1 MNDELLE
8 ALELVTVGPAVIVL
22 EPLVTD
28 VVNPELDPVPVVCA
42 VLVDA
47 VFVPPAAVPVAEPEG
62 EPLLL
67 VAVQAA
73 RFLLPLPP
81 AI

>member
-1 MNDELLE
+1 ML
-8 ALELVTVGPAVIVL
+8 
-22 EPLVTD
+22 LVTD
-28 VVNPELDPVPVVCA
+28 VVNPELDPLPVVFP

-47 VFVPPAAVPVAEPEG
+47 VFVPPVAVPVAVPVAEPEA

-73 RFLLPLPP
+73 RFLFPFPP